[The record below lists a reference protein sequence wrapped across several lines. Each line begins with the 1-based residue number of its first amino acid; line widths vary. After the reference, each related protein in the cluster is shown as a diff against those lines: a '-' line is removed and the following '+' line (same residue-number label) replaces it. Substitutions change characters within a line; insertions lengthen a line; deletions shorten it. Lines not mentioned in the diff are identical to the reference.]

1 VFENPL
7 LRTLGVVV
15 AHPEGDEEPF
25 LDRRNWP
32 DSFPRPRYHAVTV
45 EALAEVLGE
54 EDLGVVKLGAAQ
66 RRWVE
71 EMRKRN

>member
-1 VFENPL
+1 
-7 LRTLGVVV
+7 
-15 AHPEGDEEPF
+15 
-25 LDRRNWP
+25 
-32 DSFPRPRYHAVTV
+32 VTV